1 MNDSSNYKKADLE
14 TAIVTLDR
22 GVCFGPCPNYKL
34 VVEGNGKVLYH
45 GRGYVKVIGA
55 RRSFIP
61 TDAATTLVQ
70 TMLDYNFHDFYR
82 YYAREDCWMTDCAF
96 ITVELKIGNVE
107 KSVTRIAMPPIS
119 PDQPFVPEK
128 LLFLENEIDRV
139 TNSIQW
145 VGLPEERR
153 R

>member
-1 MNDSSNYKKADLE
+1 MNDLSIYEKTDLE

-22 GVCFGPCPNYKL
+22 GQCFGPCPDYKL
-34 VVEGNGKVLYH
+34 VVEGNGNVLYH

-61 TDAATTLVQ
+61 TDAATALIQ
-70 TMLDYNFHDFYR
+70 IMLDYNFHDFYR
-82 YYAREDCWMTDCAF
+82 YYAREDCMMSDCAF
-96 ITVELKIGNVE
+96 ITVELKIGNIE
-107 KSVTRIAMPPIS
+107 KSVTRIDMPPIS
-119 PDQPFVPEK
+119 LDRPFVPEK
-128 LLFLENEIDRV
+128 LLFLENQIDRV
-139 TNSIQW
+139 TNSLQW